1 MEELLTLKDLLV
13 QGDFQGALMIV
24 EELTEM
30 SRNDIIKTIR
40 SYAVILLLHLI
51 KQQAE
56 NRTTR
61 SWDVSIRNSVREIQR
76 ENKRRQAGGYYLTPE
91 ELWETLVE
99 AYLNAIDQA
108 SLEVEEE
115 AGEQGAGSKGD
126 SSDGDSTAPERKPLV
141 RSGGR
146 KNMFRS
152 APRQGAGVISPRSLP
167 PAPCLFVEE
176 GRYEPEE
183 LEKLVNQ
190 EEILNRALGL
200 ILPGESS

>member
-13 QGDFQGALMIV
+13 EGDVQRALLIV

-61 SWDVSIRNSVREIQR
+61 SWEVSIRNSVREIQR
-76 ENKRRQAGGYYLTPE
+76 ENKRRKAGGYYFTAE
-91 ELWETLVE
+91 ELLEILAE
-99 AYLNAIDQA
+99 AYLNAIDEA
-108 SLEVEEE
+108 TLE
-115 AGEQGAGSKGD
+115 
-126 SSDGDSTAPERKPLV
+126 
-141 RSGGR
+141 
-146 KNMFRS
+146 
-152 APRQGAGVISPRSLP
+152 
-167 PAPCLFVEE
+167 VEE

-183 LEKLVNQ
+183 LEKLINR
-190 EEILNRALGL
+190 EEIINRALTL
-200 ILPGESS
+200 ILPGESN

>member
-13 QGDFQGALMIV
+13 QGDVQGALMIV

-56 NRTTR
+56 NRSTR

-76 ENKRRQAGGYYLTPE
+76 ENKQRQAGGYYLTSA
-91 ELWETLVE
+91 ELWETLAE

-108 SLEVEEE
+108 SLEVEE
-115 AGEQGAGSKGD
+115 
-126 SSDGDSTAPERKPLV
+126 
-141 RSGGR
+141 
-146 KNMFRS
+146 
-152 APRQGAGVISPRSLP
+152 
-167 PAPCLFVEE
+167 
-176 GRYEPEE
+176 GRYEPTE
-183 LEKLVNQ
+183 LEKLVNR

>member
-1 MEELLTLKDLLV
+1 MEELLSLKDLLV
-13 QGDFQGALMIV
+13 KGDVQGALIIV

-61 SWDVSIRNSVREIQR
+61 SWEVSIRNSVREIQR
-76 ENKRRQAGGYYLTPE
+76 ENKRRKAGGYYLTPE
-91 ELWETLVE
+91 ELLEILAE

-108 SLEVEEE
+108 TLE
-115 AGEQGAGSKGD
+115 
-126 SSDGDSTAPERKPLV
+126 
-141 RSGGR
+141 
-146 KNMFRS
+146 
-152 APRQGAGVISPRSLP
+152 
-167 PAPCLFVEE
+167 VEE

-183 LEKLVNQ
+183 LEKVVNR
-190 EEILNRALGL
+190 EEILNRALVL

>member
-13 QGDFQGALMIV
+13 QGDVQSALMIV

-51 KQQAE
+51 KQEAE
-56 NRTTR
+56 NCTTR

-76 ENKRRQAGGYYLTPE
+76 ENKRRKAGGYYLTPE

-108 SLEVEEE
+108 SLEVEE
-115 AGEQGAGSKGD
+115 
-126 SSDGDSTAPERKPLV
+126 
-141 RSGGR
+141 
-146 KNMFRS
+146 
-152 APRQGAGVISPRSLP
+152 
-167 PAPCLFVEE
+167 

-183 LEKLVNQ
+183 LEKLVNR
-190 EEILNRALGL
+190 EKILNRALGL

>member
-13 QGDFQGALMIV
+13 QGDVQGALMIV

-76 ENKRRQAGGYYLTPE
+76 ENKRRKAGGYYLTPE
-91 ELWETLVE
+91 ELWETLEE

-108 SLEVEEE
+108 SLEVEE
-115 AGEQGAGSKGD
+115 
-126 SSDGDSTAPERKPLV
+126 
-141 RSGGR
+141 GG
-146 KNMFRS
+146 
-152 APRQGAGVISPRSLP
+152 
-167 PAPCLFVEE
+167 
-176 GRYEPEE
+176 YEPEE

>member
-13 QGDFQGALMIV
+13 KGDVQGALIVV

-61 SWDVSIRNSVREIQR
+61 SWEVSIRNSVREIQR
-76 ENKRRQAGGYYLTPE
+76 ENKRRKAGRYYLTPE
-91 ELWETLVE
+91 ELLEILAE

-108 SLEVEEE
+108 TLE
-115 AGEQGAGSKGD
+115 
-126 SSDGDSTAPERKPLV
+126 
-141 RSGGR
+141 
-146 KNMFRS
+146 
-152 APRQGAGVISPRSLP
+152 
-167 PAPCLFVEE
+167 VEE

-190 EEILNRALGL
+190 EEIINRALGL
-200 ILPGESS
+200 ILPGESN

>member
-1 MEELLTLKDLLV
+1 MEELLSLKDLLV
-13 QGDFQGALMIV
+13 KGDVQGALIIV

-61 SWDVSIRNSVREIQR
+61 SWEVSIRNSVREIQR

-91 ELWETLVE
+91 ELLEILAE
-99 AYLNAIDQA
+99 AHLNAIDEA
-108 SLEVEEE
+108 SLEVEE
-115 AGEQGAGSKGD
+115 
-126 SSDGDSTAPERKPLV
+126 
-141 RSGGR
+141 
-146 KNMFRS
+146 
-152 APRQGAGVISPRSLP
+152 
-167 PAPCLFVEE
+167 
-176 GRYEPEE
+176 GRYELEE
-183 LEKLVNQ
+183 LEKLVNR
-190 EEILNRALGL
+190 EEIINRALTL